1 MTLGSL
7 ILEQMYEDRL
17 MAEGGLLV
25 SDPAQEKLD
34 RFHRDDV
41 VAISTTH

>member
-1 MTLGSL
+1 
-7 ILEQMYEDRL
+7 

-34 RFHRDDV
+34 RFHRDQV
-41 VAISTTH
+41 VVSTSTH